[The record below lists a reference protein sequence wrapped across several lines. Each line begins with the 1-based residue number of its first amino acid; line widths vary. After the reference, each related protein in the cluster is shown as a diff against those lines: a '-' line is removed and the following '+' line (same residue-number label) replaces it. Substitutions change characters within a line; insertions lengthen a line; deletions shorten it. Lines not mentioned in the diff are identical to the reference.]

1 MSQVKS
7 IDAQD
12 SLFRLVFLIVF
23 DHVPF
28 LEIATCH
35 QTVQEVLFKLKRTL
49 LGSALLLLLS
59 CEVTNKGVKPATVIT
74 TDTSSVDHLGLRLRT
89 TGVMLIDKLVSE
101 VTLGARHGVTTAVA
115 CCSDVLSAIGH

>member
-1 MSQVKS
+1 MSQIKS

-12 SLFRLVFLIVF
+12 SLFRLVFLVIF

-35 QTVQEVLFKLKRTL
+35 QAVQEVLFKLKRTL
-49 LGSALLLLLS
+49 LSSAFLLLLS
-59 CEVTNKGVKPATVIT
+59 CEVTSKRVKPATVIT
-74 TDTSSVDHLGLRLRT
+74 TDTSSVDYLGLRLST

-101 VTLGARHGVTTAVA
+101 VALGARHSVTTAVA
-115 CCSDVLSAIGH
+115 CCTDVLSAIGH